1 MYSGLPRQRAR
12 ADRGANLDV
21 IFPWHVS
28 VWMRAST
35 VDGHSLPLSRRGRII
50 VPTGP
55 LAVLHLDVVK
65 RWGCDGSGFEP
76 HRTGDVSVGGSYSV
90 IKGRWM
96 SGVRADG
103 GRSCRKQRAWCR
115 VSPGRRLL
123 RSRWRGN
130 HPRLGFVVPFSCR
143 TRYSQWIIGGEFV
156 LRIDS
161 AVLKTEVEFTADVD
175 LCIFMTPMI

>member
-1 MYSGLPRQRAR
+1 MYSRAAEAVLAS

-76 HRTGDVSVGGSYSV
+76 HRTGVGVVKVAHVGSAT
-90 IKGRWM
+90 
-96 SGVRADG
+96 VR
-103 GRSCRKQRAWCR
+103 S
-115 VSPGRRLL
+115 
-123 RSRWRGN
+123 
-130 HPRLGFVVPFSCR
+130 
-143 TRYSQWIIGGEFV
+143 
-156 LRIDS
+156 
-161 AVLKTEVEFTADVD
+161 LK
-175 LCIFMTPMI
+175 

>member
-1 MYSGLPRQRAR
+1 MVPGAGLDLVELGLKGSLLPLVLAHLAQDGIFLVGLHINAVLACVRAAEAECVR

-35 VDGHSLPLSRRGRII
+35 VDGHSLPFRRRGRIV

-76 HRTGDVSVGGSYSV
+76 HRTGDAEW
-90 IKGRWM
+90 R
-96 SGVRADG
+96 RQE
-103 GRSCRKQRAWCR
+103 RS
-115 VSPGRRLL
+115 
-123 RSRWRGN
+123 
-130 HPRLGFVVPFSCR
+130 
-143 TRYSQWIIGGEFV
+143 
-156 LRIDS
+156 
-161 AVLKTEVEFTADVD
+161 
-175 LCIFMTPMI
+175 